1 MLCIPC
7 LKFVSGYNVEYN
19 KATSF
24 NPRMF
29 RGYAPPHFFNCYFNS
44 RNTIRKKFYV
54 IITK

>member
-24 NPRMF
+24 NPRTF
-29 RGYAPPHFFNCYFNS
+29 RGYAPPPHFLNFNS